1 MTDYEKAIILNGI
14 AVLAIYIGLA
24 TALIAG
30 IIFLPWWP
38 AKVACALIATYGLF
52 RTLAAYYVGRS

>member
-14 AVLAIYIGLA
+14 AVLAAYVGAAI
-24 TALIAG
+24 ALIAG

-38 AKVACALIATYGLF
+38 AKAACALVAIYCLF
-52 RTLAAYYVGRS
+52 RTLAAYYATK

>member
-14 AVLAIYIGLA
+14 AVLAMCVGLA
-24 TALIAG
+24 IALIAG
-30 IIFLPWWP
+30 IFFLPWWP

-52 RTLAAYYVGRS
+52 RTLAKYYVSR